1 MNYILFSLILLI
13 ICNSILIVKC
23 YIQCKDY
30 RISRF
35 SHRRSSIIPKSYKD
49 KLPISSLTRPLL
61 GLVSFVNG
69 FMKSS
74 SSSANAATI
83 SDRYPT
89 KMTNSIVG
97 EIDNIRQ
104 KRLGS
109 GDIIVSEMA
118 LGTQRWVS
126 GDYNSPDENLCF
138 EFMDRAI
145 LKSGI
150 NLIDTAEQYPIPST
164 DSKPEGLVE
173 TTIGK
178 WLKKSPG
185 RREKVVIATK
195 ITGGRIINKKSI
207 ALRCENSLRRLGTD
221 YIDIYQLHWP
231 AR

>member
-1 MNYILFSLILLI
+1 
-13 ICNSILIVKC
+13 
-23 YIQCKDY
+23 
-30 RISRF
+30 
-35 SHRRSSIIPKSYKD
+35 
-49 KLPISSLTRPLL
+49 
-61 GLVSFVNG
+61 
-69 FMKSS
+69 MKSS